1 MLGSYVVDMLQ
12 QWSRKM
18 RSLIIAVALMTPC
31 GVALA
36 QGSDSSI
43 GNETLTAD
51 QARDKAE
58 SATAAEA
65 REPEVFTPPPGYKA
79 KKRGKKVVYCKKSM
93 ESGTR
98 FGSER
103 CFDETQLREMEN
115 SREQDQTNF
124 DQSRKICSNLEACG
138 GG

>member
-1 MLGSYVVDMLQ
+1 
-12 QWSRKM
+12 M
-18 RSLIIAVALMTPC
+18 RSLMVAVALMTLC

-36 QGSDSSI
+36 QESDSSI

-51 QARDKAE
+51 QAQDKAE
-58 SATAAEA
+58 SATATDA

-98 FGSER
+98 FASEN
-103 CFDETQLREMEN
+103 CYDEAQLKSMEMARHE
-115 SREQDQTNF
+115 DQTRF
-124 DQSRKICSNLEACG
+124 DQVRKVCPSLEACG
-138 GG
+138 G

>member
-1 MLGSYVVDMLQ
+1 
-12 QWSRKM
+12 M
-18 RSLIIAVALMTPC
+18 RSMILTALMALLSGIAVAQDT
-31 GVALA
+31 
-36 QGSDSSI
+36 DSAI

-51 QARDKAE
+51 QAQDKAE

-65 REPEVFTPPPGYKA
+65 KEPEVFAPPPGYKA

-103 CFDETQLREMEN
+103 CYSETQLREMEN
-115 SREQDQTNF
+115 SHEQDQTNF
-124 DQSRKICSNLEACG
+124 DQSRKVCSNLEACG

>member
-1 MLGSYVVDMLQ
+1 
-12 QWSRKM
+12 M
-18 RSLIIAVALMTPC
+18 RSLMAAVAMMGLC

-36 QGSDSSI
+36 QDSDSAI

-51 QARDKAE
+51 QAQDKAA

-65 REPEVFTPPPGYKA
+65 KEPDVFTPPPGYRA
-79 KKRGKKVVYCKKSM
+79 KKRGKKMVYCKKDM

-98 FGSER
+98 FASEN
-103 CFDETQLREMEN
+103 CYDEAQLKSMEMARQE
-115 SREQDQTNF
+115 DQTRF
-124 DQSRKICSNLEACG
+124 DQTRKICSNLEACG